1 MVDRLETASCFCGR
15 VQAECEGEPFW
26 INYDHD
32 ADCRQAI
39 GGPLTVWVG
48 YRPQQFRITKGEMK
62 RFSKTSGVTRTFCGN
77 CGSSI
82 GYFDEGIK
90 DEIYLTIGFFDNP
103 EGFKPAAHGYWR
115 EKLSWVEFSDNLP
128 RFDEYTRIRDA
139 EFGNPNTRKTSGE
152 RSKGRETVN
161 MSTGQQEIIR
171 SLGVSQDFDPVS
183 QTQDRIGFLAEYLR
197 SSGSMTYVL
206 GISGGVDSLLAGMLA
221 QSAVEQLRENGY
233 DAQFI
238 AVRLPYG
245 VQADEDAASMAL
257 TAISPDRVLTI
268 NIKPAVDAMMM
279 ALKRGDLAFRDEA
292 HEDFVLG
299 NIKARERMIAQY
311 AIAGAHHGLV
321 IGTDHAAEAVMG
333 FFTKHGDGAADIL
346 PLSGLIK
353 RRIRA
358 MAATLGAPDH
368 LVTKVPTAD
377 LESLVPQRP
386 DEDAYGVTYD
396 QIDDFLEGKLI
407 VENARDII
415 VRAYKATQHKRALP
429 VSTVS

>member
-1 MVDRLETASCFCGR
+1 MEQVGDDLR
-15 VQAECEGEPFW
+15 QEGTDFM
-26 INYDHD
+26 D
-32 ADCRQAI
+32 
-39 GGPLTVWVG
+39 
-48 YRPQQFRITKGEMK
+48 
-62 RFSKTSGVTRTFCGN
+62 
-77 CGSSI
+77 
-82 GYFDEGIK
+82 DEQ
-90 DEIYLTIGFFDNP
+90 
-103 EGFKPAAHGYWR
+103 R
-115 EKLSWVEFSDNLP
+115 
-128 RFDEYTRIRDA
+128 
-139 EFGNPNTRKTSGE
+139 
-152 RSKGRETVN
+152 
-161 MSTGQQEIIR
+161 EIIR
-171 SLGVSQDFDPVS
+171 TLGVAPNFDPAAEIERR
-183 QTQDRIGFLAEYLR
+183 TEFLAGYL
-197 SSGSMTYVL
+197 SSSRLNTYVL
-206 GISGGVDSLLAGMLA
+206 GISGGVDSLLAGLLA
-221 QSAVEQLRENGY
+221 QRAVVEFRKSGN

-245 VQADEDAASMAL
+245 LQADEEEATMAV
-257 TAISPDRVLTI
+257 TTIAPDRILTI
-268 NIKPAVDAMMM
+268 NIKPAVDAMIM

-396 QIDDFLEGKLI
+396 Q
-407 VENARDII
+407 NR
-415 VRAYKATQHKRALP
+415 
-429 VSTVS
+429 